1 MSEYKIHLT
10 IKSDTHPR
18 KWLIEAV
25 NEALNDDEDI
35 LEWEIESMEYS
46 KSDHD

>member
-1 MSEYKIHLT
+1 MAEYRIHLT

-46 KSDHD
+46 KNG